1 MQLMDN
7 LREKVF
13 AWILKRQSSRKVVMP
28 QWDSVRSVAILY
40 PDHNIQHIVKQ
51 IESQDKEV
59 VVFTHPEKK
68 DICWMSCRPKEE
80 VRNLLMAREYDV
92 LIDLSQQPSLT
103 LQYMAMYIRADFKVG
118 RHMREGIHDLT
129 IDTPPQVSPDYL
141 YEQILRYLNM
151 FSQK

>member
-7 LREKVF
+7 LREKIF
-13 AWILKRQSSRKVVMP
+13 AWFIRRQAPREVALP
-28 QWDSVRSVAILY
+28 QWDNIRSVAVLY
-40 PDHNIQHIVKQ
+40 PDQNIQHIVKQ
-51 IESQDKEV
+51 IEVQNKEV
-59 VVFTHPEKK
+59 VVFSLPEKK
-68 DICWMSCRPKEE
+68 DICWLSCRPKED
-80 VRNLLMAREYDV
+80 VRNLLMARKYDI
-92 LIDLSQQPSLT
+92 LIDLSQQASLT
-103 LQYMAMYIRADFKVG
+103 LQYMATYIRADFKVG